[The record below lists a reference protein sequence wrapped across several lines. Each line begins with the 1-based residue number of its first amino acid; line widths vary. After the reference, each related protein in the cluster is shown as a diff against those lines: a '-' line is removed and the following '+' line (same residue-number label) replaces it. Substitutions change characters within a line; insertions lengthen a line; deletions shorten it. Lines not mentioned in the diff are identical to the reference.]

1 MQTPAR
7 LHSRVH
13 HIHPRPAVMAIVMA
27 MGSHC
32 ADDEPTLETLLL
44 LLLLL
49 LLLSAKNTQSDA
61 FAPPGQYRY
70 ERCSE

>member
-1 MQTPAR
+1 
-7 LHSRVH
+7 
-13 HIHPRPAVMAIVMA
+13 MAIVMA